1 MALYRE
7 YCFLNCS
14 LQNHGNKVTFVGF
27 RGGSIATQLDQ
38 ALPLALLIPNLK
50 EYHNRKLMKLNK

>member
-1 MALYRE
+1 MV
-7 YCFLNCS
+7 
-14 LQNHGNKVTFVGF
+14 NKVTFVGF